1 MGFCGSINFGGLNMQ
16 IINAIQ
22 PTEFPVS
29 FERPTEKAEKPAVKI
44 QNETPKKES
53 PNDSEKLQ
61 ELKSVLD
68 ENNIS
73 LSFSQDEETKAL
85 VVKLVDKITGE
96 AIIQI
101 PTEVSL
107 KLTAVNA
114 KLQGNFLD
122 QKS

>member
-1 MGFCGSINFGGLNMQ
+1 MSVINSVK
-16 IINAIQ
+16 
-22 PTEFPVS
+22 PVEFPVS
-29 FERPTEKAEKPAVKI
+29 FENITDRSEKPEVKI
-44 QNETPKKES
+44 QNDSPKSES
-53 PNDSEKLQ
+53 QDDSEKLQ
-61 ELKSVLD
+61 ELKSVLE

-73 LSFSQDEETKAL
+73 LSFSRDEETKAL

-122 QKS
+122 KKS

>member
-1 MGFCGSINFGGLNMQ
+1 MQ
-16 IINAIQ
+16 INSSIQ
-22 PTEFPVS
+22 PSEYPAA
-29 FERPTEKAEKPAVKI
+29 FEKFTEKAEKLEVKI
-44 QNETPKKES
+44 QSDLPKSEN
-53 PNDSEKLQ
+53 PEDSEKFQ
-61 ELKSVLD
+61 ELKTVLE

-73 LSFSQDEETKAL
+73 LSFSRDEETKAL
-85 VVKLVDKITGE
+85 IVKLVDKVTGE